1 MTETMKIFVFGNPD
15 VKEDSLPVKLMP
27 QLKKEF
33 PNIEFLHLDPNEEWD
48 IPEHFIAIDT
58 VEGIDDII
66 VINSLDQ
73 LQNTSAVTMHDWDVG
88 KNLKWLQKLGKIKK
102 ITIIGVPSQLKI
114 VDLISSIRALAS

>member
-114 VDLISSIRALAS
+114 VD